1 MKSLLGKIRNRLF
14 AGLAKKQDIDTLY
27 GQLNGLIQIQN
38 AIQGKPVLR
47 PLRGWAISPDALS
60 WVLADLQERK
70 QPTVIEFGS
79 GQSTVI
85 LAAVLKHRGGRLVSV
100 EHDPVY
106 SSVIQRQVAAC
117 GLSDYVETI
126 HAPLVEV
133 GDSSTKSYDTSKIS
147 NIEVDIALIDGP
159 PIILGGAHTRL
170 APLRWSAA
178 HLVPNGAIFLDDSN
192 RASEQGCIESLIREY
207 PKLTVLPRAAE
218 KGLVE
223 IRNK

>member
-14 AGLAKKQDIDTLY
+14 ADLAKKQDIDSLY
-27 GQLNGLIQIQN
+27 DQLNGLLQIQN
-38 AIQGKPVLR
+38 AIQGKQVLR

-60 WVLADLQERK
+60 WVLADLQERN

-100 EHDPVY
+100 EHDPEY
-106 SSVIQRQVAAC
+106 SLVIQRQVAAC
-117 GLSDYVETI
+117 GLSDYVETV
-126 HAPLVEV
+126 HAPLIQN
-133 GDSSTKSYDTSKIS
+133 GDPSTKTYDTSKIS
-147 NIEVDIALIDGP
+147 SIEVDLALIDGP
-159 PIILGGAHTRL
+159 PVMLGGANARL
-170 APLRWSAA
+170 SPLLWAAA
-178 HLVPNGAIFLDDSN
+178 HLGPNGAIFLDDSN
-192 RASEQGCIESLIREY
+192 RSSEQGCIKSLIREY
-207 PKLTVLPRAAE
+207 PKFTVIPRAAE